1 MTTTKIYSEN
11 DLYIF
16 TGIATLNIY
25 NIQKVIDNLQNIKI
39 PYNKIFI
46 NCMDKLFIWDQN
58 NIIQKSIN
66 TEKLKNYKLEAINYK
81 E

>member
-46 NCMDKLFIWDQN
+46 NCMDKLFI
-58 NIIQKSIN
+58 
-66 TEKLKNYKLEAINYK
+66 
-81 E
+81 